1 MGDTSQLEERVRQDL
16 ERIRE
21 TLRREAELTLQ
32 GVDTALK
39 ALAAR
44 DRRLAYAVMLG
55 DNRIDVLE
63 GHIDRLCQEF
73 LVRHMPVAEQ
83 LRLIIAVM
91 KVNGELERIG
101 DYAEAIAR
109 RVVALPSGATF
120 PSIDKILEM
129 GRLAYQILRQS
140 VDAFLKGNTD
150 LAMAT
155 LDLDNQVDMM
165 NKGLHVDLAHPEK
178 AESDLS
184 SRFLVLEILNRIE
197 RISDRAGNIAEET
210 IYVVRGQTL
219 RHLPRRDVR
228 VLFLCDQNACRSQMA
243 EAIARKHSPPHF
255 VFSSAGWDARPGGPL
270 DPGMQAFMAKKEYDV
285 AGRKPKSLAE
295 IGSAEDYHVVVAL
308 SQQAKEHCPP
318 LAFDAIELD
327 WEIPDPSK
335 ATGTAD
341 QVELVYRGVHDE
353 LETKITELV
362 ESLVG
367 AHADHGEDV

>member
-1 MGDTSQLEERVRQDL
+1 MGDSSQLEERVRQDMD
-16 ERIRE
+16 RIRD
-21 TLRREAELTLQ
+21 TLRREAELTMQ

-39 ALAAR
+39 ALAGR

-83 LRLIIAVM
+83 LRMIIAVM

-109 RVVALPSGATF
+109 RVVAMPSSASF
-120 PSIDKILEM
+120 PSLEKVLEM

-140 VDAFLKGNTD
+140 VDAFAKGNTD

-155 LDLDNQVDMM
+155 LDLDQQVDQM
-165 NKGLHVDLAHPEK
+165 NKGLTVDLAHPEK

-184 SRFLVLEILNRIE
+184 SRFLILEILNRLE

-228 VLFLCDQNACRSQMA
+228 LLFLCDQNACRSQMA
-243 EAIARKHSPPHF
+243 QAIARKRSPPHF
-255 VFSSAGWDARPGGPL
+255 VFESAGWDARSGGPL
-270 DPGMQAFMAKKEYDV
+270 DTGMSVFMAKKGFDLS
-285 AGRKPKSLAE
+285 GQRPKMLAE
-295 IGSAEDYHVVVAL
+295 TGSAEDYHVVVTL

-318 LAFDAIELD
+318 LAFHAIELD

-335 ATGTAD
+335 VVGTPEQSEAA
-341 QVELVYRGVHDE
+341 YRGVHDE
-353 LETKITELV
+353 LQTKISELV

-367 AHADHGEDV
+367 AHADLGEDV

>member
-1 MGDTSQLEERVRQDL
+1 MADTSQLEERVRQDM

-21 TLRREAELTLQ
+21 ALRREAELTIQ

-39 ALAAR
+39 ALASR

-83 LRLIIAVM
+83 LRMIIAVM

-109 RVVALPSGATF
+109 RVVAMPSSAAM
-120 PSIDKILEM
+120 PSLEKVGEM

-140 VDAFLKGNTD
+140 VDAFAKGNTD

-155 LDLDNQVDMM
+155 LDLDNQVDQM

-219 RHLPRRDVR
+219 RHLPRRDCR

-243 EAIARKHSPPHF
+243 EAIAKKGAPPHF
-255 VFSSAGWDARPGGPL
+255 VFSSAGWDARPGSPV
-270 DPGMQAFMAKKEYDV
+270 DSGMQAFMGKKGFEL
-285 AGRKPKSLAE
+285 AGAKPKSLAE
-295 IGSAEDYHVVVAL
+295 IGSAEDYHVVVTL

-335 ATGTAD
+335 VKGSPEEMAAA
-341 QVELVYRGVHDE
+341 YRGVHDE
-353 LETKITELV
+353 LQTKIAELV

-367 AHADHGEDV
+367 AHADLGEDV

>member
-1 MGDTSQLEERVRQDL
+1 MGDTSQLEGRVRQDL
-16 ERIRE
+16 ERLRE
-21 TLRREAELTLQ
+21 ALRRETDLTMQ

-39 ALAAR
+39 ALQGR

-63 GHIDRLCQEF
+63 GRIDRLCQEF

-83 LRLIIAVM
+83 LRYIVAVM
-91 KVNGELERIG
+91 KVNTELERIG

-109 RVVALPSGATF
+109 RVVALPSGAAL
-120 PSIDKILEM
+120 PSLDKILEM
-129 GRLAYQILRQS
+129 GRMAYQILRQS

-155 LDLDNQVDMM
+155 LDLDSQVDHM
-165 NKGLHVDLAHPEK
+165 NKGLHADLAHPEK

-210 IYVVRGQTL
+210 IYVVRGLTL

-228 VLFLCDQNACRSQMA
+228 VLFLCDQNACRSQIA
-243 EAIARKHSPPHF
+243 EAIARKLAPKQY
-255 VFSSAGWDARPGGPL
+255 VFTSAGWDARSGGPV
-270 DPGMQAFMAKKEYDV
+270 DPAMVAFMAKKGFEV
-285 AGRKPKSLAE
+285 SGAKAKLLSEVGPSE
-295 IGSAEDYHVVVAL
+295 EFHVVVTL
-308 SQQAKEHCPP
+308 SQQAREHCPP
-318 LAFDAIELD
+318 LAFHAIELD

-335 ATGTAD
+335 VKGSPE
-341 QVELVYRGVHDE
+341 QVEAAYRGVYEE
-353 LETKITELV
+353 LETKIGELV

-367 AHADHGEDV
+367 AHADHGEDM